1 MSDVWI
7 SSAWKSRS
15 KTAYPSNNLTDC
27 YIDMQKQQELAMLQ
41 SDEVMNRLCM
51 S

>member
-7 SSAWKSRS
+7 SNAWKSRS
-15 KTAYPSNNLTDC
+15 KTAYPSSNPTDC
-27 YIDMQKQQELAMLQ
+27 YRDMQKQEKLAMLR